1 MTSDDNDSTPENIPA
16 AESTN
21 NNKTMVVLY
30 DVNAKLGIER
40 NGMDHMSVDAGEEK
54 KIPSFVFL
62 CMSPLQWYT
71 GVLDVILSLLIT
83 SRLCMQKSIMG
94 SHTTINLGVRIQQS
108 TMGID

>member
-40 NGMDHMSVDAGEEK
+40 NGMDHMSFSG
-54 KIPSFVFL
+54 
-62 CMSPLQWYT
+62 C
-71 GVLDVILSLLIT
+71 
-83 SRLCMQKSIMG
+83 R
-94 SHTTINLGVRIQQS
+94 
-108 TMGID
+108 